1 MQKNGRRLRLGFTT
15 GSCAAL
21 AAKAATTILLTGKA
35 LSIVSIETPGNVVV
49 EVPVENVHIDNDGVS
64 CAVRKDAGDDPDITD
79 GALVHARVKK
89 SAGHDVAIDGGGG
102 VGRITRPGLEQPVG
116 SAAINAVPRRMIEK
130 EVRAVCDAFGHDGG
144 IDVVISI
151 PEGVRL
157 AAKTFNP
164 NLGIVG
170 GLSVI
175 GTTGLV
181 EPMSNKAVV
190 DTIHAELKMY
200 RAEGHRKIILTPG
213 KYGDAFLRDHPDYG
227 HMPRVLCSN
236 FIGDSLDMATDL
248 DFSAVLLVGHI
259 GKLIKL
265 AGGVMDTHSRAADC
279 RLELLAL
286 YAMLAGVPVPAAG
299 GILASVTV
307 DDGLTLVEEHGL
319 TDKTLGL
326 VLDRID
332 FYLDRRVR
340 SSLATGCILFNNKH
354 GLLGISASA
363 AHIAEDTKEGK

>member
-1 MQKNGRRLRLGFTT
+1 MLKNGRQLRLGYTT

-21 AAKAATTILLTGKA
+21 AAKAATIMLLTSET
-35 LSIVSIETPGNVVV
+35 LSAVSIETPGNVVV
-49 EVPVENVHIDNDGVS
+49 EVPVENIAIGGAGVS

-79 GALVHARVKK
+79 GTLVYALVKK
-89 SAGHDVAIDGGGG
+89 SAGTCVTIDGGEG
-102 VGRITRPGLEQPVG
+102 VGRVTRPGLEQPVG
-116 SAAINAVPRRMIEK
+116 SAAINAVPRQMIEK
-130 EVRAVCDAFGHDGG
+130 EVRTVCDTFGYDGG
-144 IDVVISI
+144 IDVEISI
-151 PEGVRL
+151 PDGQRL

-181 EPMSNKAVV
+181 EPMSNKAIV
-190 DTIHAELKMY
+190 DTIHAELKMH
-200 RAEGHRKIILTPG
+200 RAEGHKKIILTPG
-213 KYGDAFLRDHPDYG
+213 KYGDAFLRDHSDYG
-227 HMPRVLCSN
+227 QIPRVLCSN
-236 FIGDSLDMATDL
+236 FIGDSLDMAADL

-286 YAMLAGVPVPAAG
+286 YAMLAGVPVPAASK
-299 GILASVTV
+299 ILESVTV
-307 DDGLTLVEEHGL
+307 DDGLTLVEEHGR
-319 TDKTLGL
+319 TDDTIALI
-326 VLDRID
+326 LDRID

-340 SSLATGCILFNNKH
+340 SAFATGCVLFNNKH
-354 GLLGISASA
+354 GLLGISPNAM
-363 AHIAEDTKEGK
+363 HITEDTKAGE